1 MTTFRSILLAT
12 AAVVTSTSFAFA
24 DQQLSGT
31 VSQVAGGKL
40 DGVTVSAK
48 KIGSTITTS
57 VYTDADGNYYFPPMP
72 DGSYKVWAQA
82 LGFARSDAEVNLT
95 SAKRQDL
102 TLAAITDA
110 ETRWRQL
117 PGELVFASLPEENA
131 DDVHMKQVLHNNCN
145 GCHTPSYIMQFK
157 FDQQGWSRIIDMM
170 KVIGGGLP
178 QDRPANQI
186 HQMNQQRLAAYLA
199 KARGPNSPAPTIK
212 TRPRPSGDAA
222 RVVWQLYDVPRTGD
236 VGARA
241 LPTQGASADNDGTNW
256 ALGTPSRAGIRVHD
270 GVMDLD
276 GNVWFTSNATNP
288 DVTVGKVDTKTG
300 EVTFRKVPRA
310 ANANLAAPAHGI
322 ARDGAGNIWI
332 DVNPGRRS
340 LAKVVPSTGQV
351 SVYPTPETMSP
362 LGGAVTIDVDG
373 KGMVWA
379 GSTYGVMRFNPQT
392 VEYMEFKSTNPQRS
406 YGAAQTYG
414 ASGDRD
420 GNGWWAQMA
429 FDTIGKADPVT
440 GKVTEIVL
448 PENRKIRD
456 FLTPQEVDAYN
467 KVTDISINNPYP
479 WSQGPRRMNT
489 DKNADVLWTGNS
501 WGSSLARI
509 DTKTNDIKIVPFPDQ
524 ANQPYHV
531 HVDGNHN
538 VWGSLW
544 TNDQIYKYDPSTE
557 KFTFFEFPVRGSED
571 RHIFVDDRNGV
582 VKVTTPVYRQN
593 QMAVMTMRSD
603 ADIARL
609 KQAAAR

>member
-1 MTTFRSILLAT
+1 
-12 AAVVTSTSFAFA
+12 
-24 DQQLSGT
+24 
-31 VSQVAGGKL
+31 
-40 DGVTVSAK
+40 
-48 KIGSTITTS
+48 
-57 VYTDADGNYYFPPMP
+57 
-72 DGSYKVWAQA
+72 
-82 LGFARSDAEVNLT
+82 
-95 SAKRQDL
+95 
-102 TLAAITDA
+102 
-110 ETRWRQL
+110 
-117 PGELVFASLPEENA
+117 
-131 DDVHMKQVLHNNCN
+131 
-145 GCHTPSYIMQFK
+145 
-157 FDQQGWSRIIDMM
+157 
-170 KVIGGGLP
+170 
-178 QDRPANQI
+178 
-186 HQMNQQRLAAYLA
+186 
-199 KARGPNSPAPTIK
+199 
-212 TRPRPSGDAA
+212 
-222 RVVWQLYDVPRTGD
+222 
-236 VGARA
+236 
-241 LPTQGASADNDGTNW
+241 
-256 ALGTPSRAGIRVHD
+256 
-270 GVMDLD
+270 MDLD

-322 ARDGAGNIWI
+322 ARDGSGNIWI

-340 LAKVVPSTGQV
+340 LAKVVPATGQV
-351 SVYPTPETMSP
+351 SVYPTPENMSP

-406 YGAAQTYG
+406 YGMAQTYG

-509 DTKTNDIKIVPFPDQ
+509 DTKTNDIKIVPFPDA

-531 HVDGNHN
+531 HVDNQHN

-544 TNDQIYKYDPSTE
+544 TNDQIYKYDPATE
-557 KFTFFEFPVRGSED
+557 KFTFFPFPVRGSED

-593 QMAVMTMRSD
+593 QMAVMTMRSEE
-603 ADIARL
+603 DIAKLR
-609 KQAAAR
+609 QTAAR